1 MKLKNIYL
9 SILTFAALTACTSE
23 EIIIDKPGPN
33 AQAVPSVLVLGA
45 DMSGTPVETKTED
58 GGTGVVKD
66 KGTGLL
72 YALVF
77 SAEGNDDEGQLLG
90 AARSASVAD
99 NQAAMGEVI
108 AKINESNVFVD
119 LNNPGQIP
127 GESLTFDE
135 NEVVVT
141 GLSFKEPKEVT
152 VVLVANPVEDT
163 RGEGNDERF
172 NNLEKIIAG
181 GKTSFDS
188 YSDEM
193 WASHFQDQ
201 LVSRSK
207 DGTDYSKLTASQCFS
222 MTLNPGINYVGT
234 KNDSYDGEKWFSRK
248 NIEIPLYRLVAD
260 INLTIKNE
268 IKSKTTGV
276 DGGTFHV
283 TSISPGKYYYSS
295 CVPENVVDLDVI
307 TDSYKSYKNE
317 DSYYDYWCKKITKG
331 ALPPEGYPWYKE
343 INETISN
350 GNEISTAY
358 CTFEAGVLE
367 LKIKGTY
374 QKGSLEVKDVE
385 YIYTFNEDA
394 IRRNKIYDLT
404 LKLTEEPKTDGELI
418 PLGEGLML
426 EIANMAKFDYN
437 VTFGK

>member
-45 DMSGTPVETKTED
+45 DMSGTPVETED
-58 GGTGVVKD
+58 DGSEVKKD

-77 SAEGNDDEGQLLG
+77 SAEGDDEGQLLG
-90 AARSASVAD
+90 AARSASGEKNKETMD
-99 NQAAMGEVI
+99 EVI

-119 LNNPGQIP
+119 FDNPGQIS
-127 GESLTFDE
+127 GKDLTFDE

-141 GLSFKEPKEVT
+141 GLSIKESKKVT
-152 VVLVANPVEDT
+152 VVLVANPREDT
-163 RGEGNDERF
+163 RGNSDKRVET
-172 NNLEKIIAG
+172 LEAIIAG
-181 GKTSFDS
+181 TSKPSFTQ
-188 YSDEM
+188 YSEEM

-207 DGTDYSKLTASQCFS
+207 DRTDYSKLTASQCFS
-222 MTLNPGINYVGT
+222 MTLNRGINYVGT

-295 CVPENVVDLDVI
+295 CVPENVVNLDGI

-426 EIANMAKFDYN
+426 EIANMAKFDDYN